1 MHTLSA
7 YASTTPFRTTKY
19 SKNYSKGCALR
30 GFFYLREVVMSN
42 QNEAEFSGVIVTS
55 GDLSLEERVTAL
67 EKQLTDMQAAM
78 SCDLEASKSTIFS
91 IQATIENNEKAFAKA
106 IKDVLVNDLAKGGPL
121 KKLLI

>member
-1 MHTLSA
+1 MSRNIKKAQIT
-7 YASTTPFRTTKY
+7 RI
-19 SKNYSKGCALR
+19 SKVKADR
-30 GFFYLREVVMSN
+30 
-42 QNEAEFSGVIVTS
+42 
-55 GDLSLEERVTAL
+55 SLEERVIAL

>member
-1 MHTLSA
+1 
-7 YASTTPFRTTKY
+7 
-19 SKNYSKGCALR
+19 
-30 GFFYLREVVMSN
+30 MSN

-78 SCDLEASKSTIFS
+78 SCDLSVANASMLQVQAIIEA
-91 IQATIENNEKAFAKA
+91 NEQAFAKA

-121 KKLLI
+121 KKLLM